1 MTELTDEQIAREEKF
16 LEGIPRLNI
25 GALFLP
31 PIWAPRTACGPL
43 SCSIPSGCS
52 RQHVLCGIH
61 RRTPLAIGIALIV
74 LLTLTV
80 GTVVFAILGQPFAA
94 HRAASLG
101 QDKETYL
108 KRERIWTIASVIAG
122 IAMIAAATYYNL
134 VIRRR
139 WGRKVGAAR
148 RIAVFCVGNKLMLD
162 DGVGPAVYEELL
174 TRYDIPDNVELFDL
188 GCLSLNMI
196 ERVREYDVIITVD
209 AVDGTDADP
218 ARCFASSR
226 CHGAP
231 FGGNSVAARISS
243 WSTCSTPLRFRLR
256 SRGPVPGNAGGEPIA
271 CRGHRGLTPKVD
283 AALPLL
289 VETVAGELAR
299 LGSPLRA
306 RA

>member
-1 MTELTDEQIAREEKF
+1 MD
-16 LEGIPRLNI
+16 
-25 GALFLP
+25 
-31 PIWAPRTACGPL
+31 
-43 SCSIPSGCS
+43 
-52 RQHVLCGIH
+52 
-61 RRTPLAIGIALIV
+61 
-74 LLTLTV
+74 
-80 GTVVFAILGQPFAA
+80 
-94 HRAASLG
+94 
-101 QDKETYL
+101 
-108 KRERIWTIASVIAG
+108 
-122 IAMIAAATYYNL
+122 
-134 VIRRR
+134 
-139 WGRKVGAAR
+139 AAR

-218 ARCFASSR
+218 GTVFRFEPDAMARHSGATASL
-226 CHGAP
+226 HDLKLVDL
-231 FGGNSVAARISS
+231 FDAAALLGYEAEDLCLGMQVENPSPAVV
-243 WSTCSTPLRFRLR
+243 T
-256 SRGPVPGNAGGEPIA
+256 V
-271 CRGHRGLTPKVD
+271 GLTPKVD